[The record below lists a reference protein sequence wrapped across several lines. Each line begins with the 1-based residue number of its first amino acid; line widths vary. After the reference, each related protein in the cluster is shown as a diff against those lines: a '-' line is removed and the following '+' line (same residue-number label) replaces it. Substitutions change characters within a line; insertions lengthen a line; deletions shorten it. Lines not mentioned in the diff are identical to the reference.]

1 MMSSVL
7 TQVVAG
13 VLVRDGHV
21 LICQRSAAGHHPG
34 RWEFPGGKVE
44 AGEGLEEALRRELRE
59 ELAIEISVGSP
70 LWQTQYHYPGRNPF
84 VLTFFPV
91 PNYIGNVANRVF
103 AAVQWAAL
111 GSLASF
117 DFLEA
122 DREFVAQLASGRIE
136 LTASR
141 QEKL

>member
-1 MMSSVL
+1 MPRTL
-7 TQVVAG
+7 LQVVAA

-21 LICQRSAAGHHPG
+21 LICQRSADGYHPG

-44 AGEGLEEALRRELRE
+44 PGEGLEAALRRELRE
-59 ELAIEISVGSP
+59 ELDIEVNVGP
-70 LWQTQYHYPGRNPF
+70 TLWRTRYQYPDRKPF
-84 VLTFFPV
+84 VLTFFLV
-91 PNYIGNVANRVF
+91 PEYTGTVTNRVF

>member
-1 MMSSVL
+1 MSRAQA
-7 TQVVAG
+7 QVVAG
-13 VLVRDGHV
+13 VLVRDGKV
-21 LICQRSAAGHHPG
+21 LICQRSAAGDHPG

-59 ELAIEISVGSP
+59 ELAIEVSVGP
-70 LWQTQYHYPGRNPF
+70 RLWQTQYHYPGRNPF
-84 VLTFFPV
+84 VLTFFLV
-91 PNYIGNVANRVF
+91 PDYRGNVTNRVF
-103 AAVQWAAL
+103 ATVQWAAL
-111 GSLASF
+111 ASLASF

-136 LTASR
+136 LTTSR